1 MTKQVRL
8 NKCQGNICLELT
20 PLKVRQGQSV
30 FRGTITS
37 ALHDPCKYCDQA
49 TCYHSCDESTYS
61 EDENSETEE
70 EVADRRAFNGAV
82 DGVES
87 LILSLACNGVDVES
101 DTFQDAVN
109 GCLDAIG
116 NNME

>member
-1 MTKQVRL
+1 MAKTLRL
-8 NKCQGNICLELT
+8 SKCQGNICLELT
-20 PLKVRQGQSV
+20 PLKKKQGESV

-37 ALHDPCKYCDQA
+37 NLHEVCAYCNQA
-49 TCYHSCDESTYS
+49 TCYHSCDQSTY
-61 EDENSETEE
+61 EDDEHEESEE
-70 EVADRRAFNGAV
+70 EVAERRGFNGAV

-87 LILSLACNGVDVES
+87 LILSLACNGIDVES